1 VLTTL
6 VLGNDERRNIM
17 EDKMMNQNEE
27 IITETEDTTV
37 VEPEVETETEDEIVT
52 EPEVETAIGIVSG
65 CKNLNIRK
73 RPVVN
78 PNNVLCIVPEGTPL
92 IIIDPEKATKEWYKV
107 ELEDDTK
114 GFCMKEYVTVNE

>member
-1 VLTTL
+1 
-6 VLGNDERRNIM
+6 M
-17 EDKMMNQNEE
+17 EDNKMIQNEE
-27 IITETEDTTV
+27 ITIEDTTV
-37 VEPEVETETEDEIVT
+37 EEPKDT
-52 EPEVETAIGIVSG
+52 EPEVETTIGIVSG

-78 PNNVLCIVPEGTPL
+78 STNVLCTVPEGTPL

-114 GFCMKEYVTVNE
+114 GFCMKEFVTVNE